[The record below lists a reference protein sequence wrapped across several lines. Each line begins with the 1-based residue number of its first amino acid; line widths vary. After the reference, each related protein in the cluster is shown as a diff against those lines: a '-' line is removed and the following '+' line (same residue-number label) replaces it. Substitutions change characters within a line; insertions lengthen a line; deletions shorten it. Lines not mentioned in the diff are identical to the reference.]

1 MFLKWWISQKQ
12 IKSSICNGKSFCVW
26 YFGTNLSNLLVKLL
40 TFNYLVSL
48 FMAIV
53 KILCGID
60 KMENIML
67 HFSSQNGVK
76 HVIVIR
82 PMVST
87 GVNSPPPPKN
97 WSPPLCLALPHM
109 MTLKPPL
116 PPNLFALPS
125 PM

>member
-1 MFLKWWISQKQ
+1 
-12 IKSSICNGKSFCVW
+12 
-26 YFGTNLSNLLVKLL
+26 
-40 TFNYLVSL
+40 
-48 FMAIV
+48 MAIV

-82 PMVST
+82 PLVST
-87 GVNSPPPPKN
+87 GVPPPPPPKN

>member
-1 MFLKWWISQKQ
+1 
-12 IKSSICNGKSFCVW
+12 
-26 YFGTNLSNLLVKLL
+26 
-40 TFNYLVSL
+40 
-48 FMAIV
+48 MAIV

-87 GVNSPPPPKN
+87 GVNSPPP
-97 WSPPLCLALPHM
+97 
-109 MTLKPPL
+109 
-116 PPNLFALPS
+116 
-125 PM
+125 

>member
-1 MFLKWWISQKQ
+1 
-12 IKSSICNGKSFCVW
+12 
-26 YFGTNLSNLLVKLL
+26 
-40 TFNYLVSL
+40 
-48 FMAIV
+48 MAIV

-87 GVNSPPPPKN
+87 GVNSPPPLKIGR
-97 WSPPLCLALPHM
+97 PLY
-109 MTLKPPL
+109 
-116 PPNLFALPS
+116 ALPS
-125 PM
+125 LIWWL

>member
-1 MFLKWWISQKQ
+1 
-12 IKSSICNGKSFCVW
+12 
-26 YFGTNLSNLLVKLL
+26 
-40 TFNYLVSL
+40 
-48 FMAIV
+48 MAIV

-87 GVNSPPPPKN
+87 GDNSPPLKIGR
-97 WSPPLCLALPHM
+97 PLY
-109 MTLKPPL
+109 
-116 PPNLFALPS
+116 ALPS
-125 PM
+125 LIWWL